1 MSLMTSFVQIWL
13 RPRMFRL
20 DDVVSISLAI
30 VLSASGSLMD
40 DELSLARFEL
50 IVVVELLA
58 TDELL
63 ELGRHAQ
70 AVDAELALDQLG
82 VGSGPL
88 PWHAV
93 EPERLHLAGHIEGPV
108 VHRVAEVWPDVAA
121 DDLPAALHH
130 ECRIDPG
137 VAEDDDGAALLVDA
151 GPGPDAALDQHVPTA
166 DRGRRERPGVL
177 FDHDHPRHHVLAG
190 RPSDSPGDDHL
201 RPIDHAEAEV
211 PEAALKP
218 DATPG
223 QDADADGVLGAGV
236 AHCHLG
242 HALLVE
248 EPAQFQVDLAG
259 GQLGGVEP
267 GRLTGDLRD
276 LGNGRE
282 RLGQPS
288 GVVGDASRAG
298 RFYSDHTRTW
308 LSYGS

>member
-1 MSLMTSFVQIWL
+1 MTVPPFWSMPVL
-13 RPRMFRL
+13 APTLPLTTTSPPRIAAAVSEPAFFSITTTPDIMF
-20 DDVVSISLAI
+20 
-30 VLSASGSLMD
+30 
-40 DELSLARFEL
+40 F
-50 IVVVELLA
+50 
-58 TDELL
+58 
-63 ELGRHAQ
+63 
-70 AVDAELALDQLG
+70 
-82 VGSGPL
+82 
-88 PWHAV
+88 
-93 EPERLHLAGHIEGPV
+93 
-108 VHRVAEVWPDVAA
+108 
-121 DDLPAALHH
+121 
-130 ECRIDPG
+130 
-137 VAEDDDGAALLVDA
+137 
-151 GPGPDAALDQHVPTA
+151 
-166 DRGRRERPGVL
+166 
-177 FDHDHPRHHVLAG
+177 LAG

-218 DATPG
+218 DATPR

-236 AHCHLG
+236 ADRHLG

-259 GQLGGVEP
+259 GQLGGVEA